1 MINKVAFTGRETMLT
16 KGLVKAAE
24 KLEPKIVKA
33 SSVLEPLPEV
43 VEHPVTKAVYTSP
56 FANIVPEVKV
66 EAPAIDRTGLDFFA

>member
-16 KGLVKAAE
+16 NGLVKAAE
-24 KLEPKIVKA
+24 KFESKIVKA

-43 VEHPVTKAVYTSP
+43 VEPPVTKAVYTSP
-56 FANIVPEVKV
+56 FANIVPAGKV